1 MSPVPVSIIIP
12 NYNGEQ
18 ILSKN
23 LRSVVEAADAYPGES
38 ETIVVDDAS
47 EDDSIKIIDEN
58 FSKVKI
64 VRHDINKGFS
74 EAVHSGVDSSVH
86 PIIILLNADVRPDR
100 EFIAPLVCWFNRDDT
115 FAVSPLIVDYRERPA
130 RVSWNLVKMSRGE
143 VRKRNWDLEDARRL
157 IGQGRA
163 LKSLYASGGSVAI
176 RKEMFL
182 QLGGFLSL
190 YKPFYYEDR
199 DLCTRAW
206 QQGWKTYFEPQSRV
220 VHDHEGTIKRFYA
233 KKKIKVIRRRNRFFY
248 LWLHLSTPKIFF
260 SHIPWI
266 LVRLLLRLLRMDFVY
281 VVALVHALF
290 RLGEVVKVRSQLNGP
305 KETQSLERII
315 KEIGES

>member
-12 NYNGEQ
+12 NYNGEL
-18 ILSKN
+18 ILRKN

-58 FSKVKI
+58 FSDVKI

-74 EAVHSGVDSSVH
+74 GAVHSGVDSSVH

-130 RVSWNLVKMSRGE
+130 RVSWNLVKMRRGE

-163 LKSLYASGGSVAI
+163 LRSLYASGGSVAI

-190 YKPFYYEDR
+190 YKPFYYEDC

-248 LWLHLSTPKIFF
+248 LWLHLSTAKIFF

-266 LVRLLLRLLRMDFVY
+266 FVRLLLRLLRMDFVY
-281 VVALVHALF
+281 AVALVHALF
-290 RLGEVVKVRSQLNGP
+290 RLGEVVEVRSQLNRP

-315 KEIGES
+315 KDIRES